1 MARGWCSDDLFLFSK
16 ARNSDESCLGA
27 LGVQEQEQPKQGRP
41 DGSLQGLHLR
51 HGGHGGAGHVAGA
64 GHARPAVGRSRRSL
78 PALPVRL
85 DAGGAH
91 RAAGEAAGARTGGG
105 CRGGCSHAGT
115 DDRPSWHVH
124 DAAGDLGR
132 RCGAV
137 LAD

>member
-1 MARGWCSDDLFLFSK
+1 V
-16 ARNSDESCLGA
+16 CLPWLQSFRKRTNLLTLLWTTIGA
-27 LGVQEQEQPKQGRP
+27 
-41 DGSLQGLHLR
+41 
-51 HGGHGGAGHVAGA
+51 
-64 GHARPAVGRSRRSL
+64 GRSRRSL

-105 CRGGCSHAGT
+105 CRGGCSHGGT